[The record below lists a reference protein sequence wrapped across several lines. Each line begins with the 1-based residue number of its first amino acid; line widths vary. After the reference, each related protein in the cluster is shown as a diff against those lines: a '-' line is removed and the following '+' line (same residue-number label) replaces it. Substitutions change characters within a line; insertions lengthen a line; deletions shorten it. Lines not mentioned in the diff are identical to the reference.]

1 MNTTTE
7 IKDYNTQFEGWRK
20 QAFDLKDSEV
30 ELTKLLSLSLVYE
43 QVKKNPDLS
52 KEFYRAIKAAE
63 CVSFDNNNE
72 HLIIDF
78 GDTMFKIKDAYQ
90 EIFDKVE
97 DSCRHEMSFEK
108 GCDFDEYGYNERVRN
123 QAIEEFR
130 DFDLAHYAV
139 ENLNRWETIE
149 V

>member
-1 MNTTTE
+1 MKTTIE
-7 IKDYNTQFEGWRK
+7 DYNTKFDSWRK
-20 QAFDLKDSEV
+20 KAFDLKDSEV

-43 QVKKNPDLS
+43 QVKKNPDLA
-52 KEFYRAIKAAE
+52 KEFYRAIRAAK

-78 GDTMFKIKDAYQ
+78 GDTKYFIEDAEFEIWNKIYFKIWYSDETNFKFEEDKKDYCYFTTKEQ
-90 EIFDKVE
+90 L
-97 DSCRHEMSFEK
+97 S
-108 GCDFDEYGYNERVRN
+108 
-123 QAIEEFR
+123 

-149 V
+149 E